1 MILMIDAGGK
11 EDHTIEF
18 YKEQIK
24 NTLHDVKIH
33 IVNLTEVYDWNPV
46 WRSLE
51 EATAIVFMS
60 PVWMDSLPAY
70 VLRFLECVERK
81 VMEGESIA
89 GRFYAVLYTQLYES
103 NQTNI
108 AMDMLRCFC
117 ERANIVWGKG
127 LGIGAADKMQEEEGV
142 LTRIGKKQG
151 IIRLLRE
158 LAAHAEYH
166 ISGDDVFTYLKG
178 YPRQYFIYDRNR
190 WLFHRAKMKRKQV

>member
-11 EDHTIEF
+11 GDHTIEF
-18 YKEQIK
+18 YREQIK
-24 NTLHDVKIH
+24 NTLHDVKLH
-33 IVNLTEVYDWNPV
+33 IVNLTEICDWDAL
-46 WRSLE
+46 WRSME

-70 VLRFLECVERK
+70 VLRFLERVEHK
-81 VMEGESIA
+81 VVEGESIA

-103 NQTNI
+103 AQTNI

-117 ERANIVWGKG
+117 KRANIMWGKG
-127 LGIGAADKMQEEEGV
+127 LGIGAADKLQKEEGV
-142 LTRIGKKQG
+142 LTRIGKRQG

-178 YPRQYFIYDRNR
+178 YPRQYFIFDRNR
-190 WLFHRAKMKRKQV
+190 LLFRRAKMKRKQV